1 MPLRHQDT
9 KDHELSKTKP
19 FPFVEFSVLVPWW
32 LKRRSTKQILYL
44 SMLFTLLTVRQAN
57 SQNPDSLL
65 LKNYRPVSIYN
76 IPITKVDHARFPVI
90 DMHSHDYARSDQDIR
105 QWVQNMDKYGIEK
118 TVILSTQTGPG
129 FDSVMAKYAPYG
141 DRFEIWCGFDYT
153 GYNGPDWPDH
163 AIKELERCHTNGA
176 KGVGELG
183 DKGLGLV
190 YSKPTPAY
198 GMHIDDPRMKPLL
211 QKCAEL
217 GMPVNIHVADPY
229 WMYLPMDSTNDGL
242 MNAYDWKIDLTKE
255 GILDHA
261 ELLKTLENAVKE
273 NPNTI
278 FIACHFANC
287 CYNLEI
293 LGKMLDKYPN
303 LFADISARY
312 AETATIPRFMA
323 SFYDKYQDRLVYGTD
338 MGFEDQVYE
347 TTFRILQTP
356 DEHFYRTEQFNYHW
370 SLNGFDL
377 KDEILKKL
385 YKANA
390 VNVMKQSS
398 MK

>member
-1 MPLRHQDT
+1 MKLEIRN
-9 KDHELSKTKP
+9 
-19 FPFVEFSVLVPWW
+19 LV
-32 LKRRSTKQILYL
+32 TILA
-44 SMLFTLLTVRQAN
+44 LFTCLAAN

-65 LKNYRPVSIYN
+65 LKNYHPVSIYN
-76 IPITKVDHARFPVI
+76 IPVTIVDHARFPVI
-90 DMHSHDYARSDQDIR
+90 DMHSHDYAKNDRDIQTWIR
-105 QWVQNMDKYGIEK
+105 NMDKYGIEK
-118 TVILSTQTGPG
+118 TVILSHQTGPG
-129 FDSVMAKYAPYG
+129 FDSVVAKYAPYG

-153 GYNGPDWPDH
+153 DYNTQAWPDH
-163 AIKELERCHTNGA
+163 AIKELERCHKMGA

-198 GMHIDDPRMKPLL
+198 GMHIDDIRMKPLL

-217 GMPVNIHVADPY
+217 GMPINIHVADPY

-242 MNAYDWKIDLTKE
+242 MNAYDWKVDLTKE
-255 GILDHA
+255 GIVGHA
-261 ELLKTLENAVKE
+261 ELVKTLENAVRD
-273 NPNTI
+273 NPKTT

-303 LFADISARY
+303 LYADISARY
-312 AETATIPRFMA
+312 AETATIPRYMA
-323 SFYDKYQDRLVYGTD
+323 SFYEKYQDRLLYGTD
-338 MGFEDQVYE
+338 MGFEDSVYE
-347 TTFRILQTP
+347 TTLRILQTA

-370 SLNGFDL
+370 ALNGFDL

-385 YKANA
+385 YKTNA
-390 VNVMKQSS
+390 VNVMKQAT